1 MERGLKLDPQL
12 LEEFEQAARE
22 QRRNPA
28 RLLQQVVREY
38 LEIYE
43 DEKLFGQMQSEARRS
58 GYREA
63 DAVHLVSQARREM
76 KKQNGAS

>member
-1 MERGLKLDPQL
+1 MLERRQQL
-12 LEEFEQAARE
+12 VLSPLLGWA
-22 QRRNPA
+22 
-28 RLLQQVVREY
+28 LLQQVVREY

-63 DAVHLVSQARREM
+63 DAVHLVRQARREM